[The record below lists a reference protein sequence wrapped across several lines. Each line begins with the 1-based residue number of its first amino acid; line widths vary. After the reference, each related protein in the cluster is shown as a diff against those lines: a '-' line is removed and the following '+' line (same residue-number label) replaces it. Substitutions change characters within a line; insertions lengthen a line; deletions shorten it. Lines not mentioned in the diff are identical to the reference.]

1 MTQVDVDGLTKDA
14 PLVSSESQAS
24 WRDPR
29 PEVVLQ
35 DVDCRTRAYAYDTAL
50 AAKIDSNAHSV
61 LVMGLV
67 GRDLAC
73 FILHLSINS

>member
-14 PLVSSESQAS
+14 PLVSSESQAR

-29 PEVVLQ
+29 PKVVLQ

-50 AAKIDSNAHSV
+50 AAEIDSNALSV
-61 LVMGLV
+61 RVRELV
-67 GRDLAC
+67 GRGLAC
-73 FILHLSINS
+73 FILHLSIRS